1 MIQQQFLIPLLL
13 LIVTSSLLLQCDGF
27 HIDSIISPMRSS
39 LLRTLQLDK
48 EEWQEDIKQQQL
60 LDISNDIDNMSLNT
74 RQKRLMNNY
83 KKNINDKTNIFG
95 FTSSSEVINGRI
107 AMASFII
114 CFLVEEITDESIL
127 DQIGKLEHSL
137 HISLFMLVLTFMIQ
151 PMLDFFKNDTKR

>member
-1 MIQQQFLIPLLL
+1 MIQQQFLVPLLL
-13 LIVTSSLLLQCDGF
+13 LIVTSSLLQCDGF

-60 LDISNDIDNMSLNT
+60 LDISNDNDNMSLNT
-74 RQKRLMNNY
+74 RQKRLLNNY

-114 CFLVEEITDESIL
+114 CFFVEEVTDESIL

-137 HISLFMLVLTFMIQ
+137 HISLFMLILTFMIQ
-151 PMLDFFKNDTKR
+151 PMLDFFKDDRKR

>member
-1 MIQQQFLIPLLL
+1 MIQQQFLVPLLL

-60 LDISNDIDNMSLNT
+60 LDISNDNDNMSLNT

-114 CFLVEEITDESIL
+114 CFFVEEITDESIL

-151 PMLDFFKNDTKR
+151 PMLYFFKDDTKR

>member
-1 MIQQQFLIPLLL
+1 
-13 LIVTSSLLLQCDGF
+13 
-27 HIDSIISPMRSS
+27 
-39 LLRTLQLDK
+39 
-48 EEWQEDIKQQQL
+48 
-60 LDISNDIDNMSLNT
+60 MSLNT

-114 CFLVEEITDESIL
+114 CFFVEEVTDESIL

-151 PMLDFFKNDTKR
+151 PMLDFFKDDTKR

>member
-1 MIQQQFLIPLLL
+1 MMQQQYLVPLLL
-13 LIVTSSLLLQCDGF
+13 LIMTSSLLQRCDGF

-60 LDISNDIDNMSLNT
+60 LDISNDNDNMSLNT
-74 RQKRLMNNY
+74 RQKRLLNNY
-83 KKNINDKTNIFG
+83 KKNMNDKTNIFG

-107 AMASFII
+107 AMASFMI
-114 CFLVEEITDESIL
+114 CFFVEEVTDESIL

-137 HISLFMLVLTFMIQ
+137 HISLFMLILIFMIQ
-151 PMLDFFKNDTKR
+151 PMFDFFKDDTK